1 MSTVVATAP
10 TRGID
15 RNKGTLFSFAGA
27 AVWPLAPATLFYA
40 AFFILPMVFLFVLG
54 FWHTQ
59 GFALVP
65 DFTLANYQKIATSP
79 LYRGL
84 IVRTITVGFLVACIV
99 VPIAFA
105 ISYVMRFVFERR
117 GQIIMQ
123 LIMLSLFSGYLVRI
137 YAWRTILG
145 KQGLLNSA
153 LEQLGLIKEP
163 LEFLIYSKFAIVV
176 TLTGLLLP
184 LAVLPI
190 FSAMANLPR
199 DHIEAARDLGS
210 RGPHLLRTILVPMS
224 LPGVRAAFAFAFLLA
239 AGDFVTPALV
249 GGTQS
254 LMIGNVI
261 ADQFRG
267 VGSNW
272 PLGAALA
279 FVTISTVLV
288 VYSAVMRLVQ
298 WVTTW

>member
-1 MSTVVATAP
+1 MMSPAGAFY
-10 TRGID
+10 GA
-15 RNKGTLFSFAGA
+15 SFA
-27 AVWPLAPATLFYA
+27 F
-40 AFFILPMVFLFVLG
+40 PMVCLFVLS
-54 FWHTQ
+54 FWRAE
-59 GFALVP
+59 GFAIIP
-65 DFTLANYQKIATSP
+65 DFTLSNYAKIATSG

-84 IVRTITVGFLVACIV
+84 ILRTIVLGLVTACIV
-99 VPIAFA
+99 VPAAF
-105 ISYVMRFVFERR
+105 ILSYLMRFVFERR
-117 GQIIMQ
+117 AGLVLQII
-123 LIMLSLFSGYLVRI
+123 LLSLFSGYLVRI

-145 KQGLLNSA
+145 KQGLLNA
-153 LEQLGLIKEP
+153 MLQWLGLTEQP
-163 LEFLIYSKFAIVV
+163 LAFLIYSNFAVVV

-190 FSAMANLPR
+190 YSAMCNVSR

-210 RGPHLLRTILVPMS
+210 SGGHLIRTILLPMV
-224 LPGVRAAFAFAFLLA
+224 LPGVRAAFAFTFFLA

-249 GGTQS
+249 GGAQS

-279 FVTISTVLV
+279 FVTIATVLAIYFTGV
-288 VYSAVMRLVQ
+288 ALLRRAAV
-298 WVTTW
+298 W

>member
-1 MSTVVATAP
+1 MSTVVAASPRPET
-10 TRGID
+10 D
-15 RNKGTLFSFAGA
+15 SNGTLIANIVGA
-27 AVWPLAPATLFYA
+27 TVWPLAPATLFYI
-40 AFFILPMVFLFVLG
+40 AFFVLPMVFLFILG
-54 FWHTQ
+54 FWHTK
-59 GFALVP
+59 GFALIP
-65 DFTLANYQKIATSP
+65 DITLANYQKIAVSP
-79 LYRGL
+79 LYRAL
-84 IVRTITVGFLVACIV
+84 IARTAMIGFLIACIV

-105 ISYVMRFVFERR
+105 VSYVMRFVFERR

-153 LEQLGLIKEP
+153 LEQLGLISAP
-163 LEFLIYSKFAIVV
+163 LEFLIYSKFAIMV

-199 DHIEAARDLGS
+199 DHLEAARDLGS
-210 RGPHLLRTILVPMS
+210 RGFHLVRTILLPMS
-224 LPGVRAAFAFAFLLA
+224 LPGVRAAFAFSFLLA

-254 LMIGNVI
+254 MMIGNVI

-279 FVTISTVLV
+279 FVTIAVVLI
-288 VYSAVMRLVQ
+288 VYAGVMRLLQ
-298 WVTTW
+298 WCTRW